1 MKGENSEQIC
11 GVAILDSPSIF
22 NLNLNYDNIEL
33 NWSSVPNA
41 SGYKLRR
48 NNLIVWSGNQLDYT
62 DNDLSFDTTYNYT
75 ISAYDFQD
83 TNGKL
88 SNPMSVITPPEIL
101 PPILASSITG
111 TLVTLNWTSIEIAQS
126 YRIYK
131 DNSFF
136 AELEGLT
143 SEIEIISGSESCF
156 KITSINSFGI
166 ESIFSNIECQT
177 GS

>member
-1 MKGENSEQIC
+1 M
-11 GVAILDSPSIF
+11 
-22 NLNLNYDNIEL
+22 
-33 NWSSVPNA
+33 
-41 SGYKLRR
+41 
-48 NNLIVWSGNQLDYT
+48 IVWSGNQLDYT

-131 DNSFF
+131 DKSF
-136 AELEGLT
+136 LQNL
-143 SEIEIISGSESCF
+143 
-156 KITSINSFGI
+156 KD
-166 ESIFSNIECQT
+166 
-177 GS
+177 

>member
-1 MKGENSEQIC
+1 
-11 GVAILDSPSIF
+11 
-22 NLNLNYDNIEL
+22 
-33 NWSSVPNA
+33 
-41 SGYKLRR
+41 
-48 NNLIVWSGNQLDYT
+48 
-62 DNDLSFDTTYNYT
+62 
-75 ISAYDFQD
+75 
-83 TNGKL
+83 
-88 SNPMSVITPPEIL
+88 MSVITPPEIL

-111 TLVTLNWTSIEIAQS
+111 ILVTLNWTSIEIAQS